1 MLRFPARMRR
11 LLIALSLVGVLGC
24 ALNESGLCPESK
36 GIRCVTG
43 TDCASDAARGCRVC
57 QCSNPY
63 PTAPYSPMREPAPTG
78 RVTDP
83 SQPIR

>member
-1 MLRFPARMRR
+1 MRR
-11 LLIALSLVGVLGC
+11 LLALLPLALLLGC
-24 ALNESGLCPESK
+24 ALNEAGLCPESQ
-36 GIRCVTG
+36 GLRCVTG
-43 TDCASDAARGCRVC
+43 TDCTSDRARGCRVC

-63 PTAPYSPMREPAPTG
+63 PTAPYSPMREPAQTG

>member
-1 MLRFPARMRR
+1 MRR
-11 LLIALSLVGVLGC
+11 LLALLPLALVLGC

-36 GIRCVTG
+36 GLRCVTG
-43 TDCASDAARGCRVC
+43 TDCTSDSARDCRVC

-63 PTAPYSPMREPAPTG
+63 PTAPYSPMRDPATTG